1 MSFFMQLLINSIIAG
16 SIYSL
21 VAIGYTMVYG
31 VLKFINFAHGELAM
45 VGAYIT
51 FVLFRLL
58 GFPIT
63 LSISIAILS
72 VAFLG
77 ILIEKIAYRPLREAS
92 RLAPLITAIAV
103 SIFLQS
109 VVLLIFGAINKT
121 LTTETSKGLIF
132 LGAYITPIQI
142 VIVATSILLM
152 ILLHLYL
159 KHTRLGKA
167 MRATSDDTTIASVV
181 GIKVDRVISSV
192 FGIGSALAA
201 VAGILIAFETNLNP
215 TMGFFIGLKA
225 FAAAVVGGIGSVRG
239 AMLGGFIIGFSENFG
254 IWYFIPT
261 GYKNSVA
268 FIILVLVLLIRP
280 SGLFGMKPE
289 EEFKQ

>member
-1 MSFFMQLLINSIIAG
+1 MDLFFQLLMNSFIAG
-16 SIYSL
+16 GIYTL

-31 VLKFINFAHGELAM
+31 VRKFINFAHGDLAR

-51 FVLFRLL
+51 YFLIQHVGL
-58 GFPIT
+58 PI
-63 LSISIAILS
+63 LPAIGIAIFSTTL
-72 VAFLG
+72 LG
-77 ILIEKIAYRPLREAS
+77 ILIEKVAYKPLRNAP

-109 VVLLIFGAINKT
+109 AVMLLLGARTKT
-121 LTTETSKGLIF
+121 LRLATTKGLIF

-142 VIVATSILLM
+142 VIIITSILLM
-152 ILLHLYL
+152 IFLNLYL
-159 KHTRLGKA
+159 KHAKLGKA
-167 MRATSDDTTIASVV
+167 MRATADEMTIASVV
-181 GIKVDRVISSV
+181 GIQVDRVISYV

-201 VAGILIAFETNLNP
+201 VAGILIAYETNLNP
-215 TMGFFIGLKA
+215 TMGFFLGIKA

-239 AMLGGFIIGFSENFG
+239 AMVGGFIIGFAENFG
-254 IWYFIPT
+254 IWYIPT

-268 FIILVLVLLIRP
+268 FVILVLVLLVRP
-280 SGLFGMKPE
+280 SGIFGMKPE

>member
-1 MSFFMQLLINSIIAG
+1 MDVFFQLLMNSFIAG
-16 SIYSL
+16 GIYTL

-31 VLKFINFAHGELAM
+31 VLKFINFAHGDLAM

-51 FVLFRLL
+51 YFLIQHVGL
-58 GFPIT
+58 PI
-63 LSISIAILS
+63 LPAIGIAIFSTTL
-72 VAFLG
+72 LG
-77 ILIEKIAYRPLREAS
+77 ILIEKVAYKPLRNAP

-109 VVLLIFGAINKT
+109 AVMLLLGARTKT
-121 LTTETSKGLIF
+121 LRLATTKGLIF

-142 VIVATSILLM
+142 VIIITSILLM
-152 ILLHLYL
+152 IFLNLYL
-159 KHTRLGKA
+159 KHAKLGKA
-167 MRATSDDTTIASVV
+167 MRATADEMTIASVV
-181 GIKVDRVISSV
+181 GIQVDRVISYV

-201 VAGILIAFETNLNP
+201 VAGILIAYETNLNP
-215 TMGFFIGLKA
+215 TMGFFLGIKA

-239 AMLGGFIIGFSENFG
+239 AMVGGFIIGFAENFG
-254 IWYFIPT
+254 IWYIPT

-268 FIILVLVLLIRP
+268 FVILVLVLLVRP
-280 SGLFGMKPE
+280 SGIFGMKPE

>member
-1 MSFFMQLLINSIIAG
+1 MDLFFQLLMNSIIAG
-16 SIYSL
+16 GIYTL

-31 VLKFINFAHGELAM
+31 VLKFINFAHGDLAM

-51 FVLFRLL
+51 YFLIQHVDL
-58 GFPIT
+58 PI
-63 LSISIAILS
+63 LPSIGIAIIS
-72 VAFLG
+72 VAVLG
-77 ILIEKIAYRPLREAS
+77 ILIEKIAYKPLRDAP

-109 VVLLIFGAINKT
+109 AVMLLLGARTKT
-121 LTTETSKGLIF
+121 LRLVTTKGLMF

-142 VIVATSILLM
+142 IIIVTSILLM
-152 ILLHLYL
+152 ILLNLYL
-159 KHTRLGKA
+159 KHAKLGKA
-167 MRATSDDTTIASVV
+167 MRATSDEMTIASVV
-181 GIKVDRVISSV
+181 GIQVDRVISYV

-201 VAGILIAFETNLNP
+201 VAGILIAFETNLTP
-215 TMGFFIGLKA
+215 TMGFVLGIKA

-239 AMLGGFIIGFSENFG
+239 AMVGGFIIGFAENFG
-254 IWYFIPT
+254 IWYIPT

-268 FIILVLVLLIRP
+268 FVILVLVLLVRP
-280 SGLFGMKPE
+280 SGIFGIKPE

>member
-1 MSFFMQLLINSIIAG
+1 MDFLTQLFLNSIIAG

-51 FVLFRLL
+51 FVLFRLM
-58 GFPIT
+58 GFPII
-63 LSISIAILS
+63 LSIPIAILS

-77 ILIEKIAYRPLREAS
+77 ILIEKIAYKPLREAP

-103 SIFLQS
+103 SLFLQS
-109 VVLLIFGAINKT
+109 AVMLILGARTKT
-121 LTTETSKGLIF
+121 LGVGTTKGMMF

-142 VIVATSILLM
+142 VIIVTSALLM

-159 KHTRLGKA
+159 KHAKLGKA
-167 MRATSDDTTIASVV
+167 MRATADDTTIASIV

-215 TMGFFIGLKA
+215 TMGFFIGIKA

-239 AMLGGFIIGFSENFG
+239 AMLGGFIIGFAENFG
-254 IWYFIPT
+254 IWYIPT

-268 FIILVLVLLIRP
+268 FIILILVLLIRP
-280 SGLFGMKPE
+280 AGLFGMKPD

>member
-1 MSFFMQLLINSIIAG
+1 MDIFFQLVMNSIIAG
-16 SIYSL
+16 SIYAL

-31 VLKFINFAHGELAM
+31 VLKFINFAHGDLAM

-51 FVLFRLL
+51 FFLVKFMGL
-58 GFPIT
+58 PI
-63 LSISIAILS
+63 LPSIGVALIA

-77 ILIEKIAYRPLREAS
+77 ILIEKIAYKPLRDAP

-109 VVLLIFGAINKT
+109 AVMLLFGARTKT
-121 LTTETSKGLIF
+121 ISLATAKGLMF

-142 VIVATSILLM
+142 VIVVTSIVLM
-152 ILLHLYL
+152 ILLNLYL
-159 KHTRLGKA
+159 KHTKLGRA
-167 MRATSDDTTIASVV
+167 MRATADDMTMAAVM
-181 GIKVDRVISSV
+181 GIQVDRVISYV
-192 FGIGSALAA
+192 FGIGSGMAA
-201 VAGILIAFETNLNP
+201 VAGILIALETNLSP
-215 TMGFFIGLKA
+215 TMGFILGIKA

-239 AMLGGFIIGFSENFG
+239 AMVGGFIIGFAENFG
-254 IWYFIPT
+254 IWYIPT

-268 FIILVLVLLIRP
+268 FMILVLVLLIRP
-280 SGLFGMKPE
+280 SGIFGMKSE

>member
-1 MSFFMQLLINSIIAG
+1 MDFLIQLIINSIIAG

-31 VLKFINFAHGELAM
+31 VLKFINFAHGDLAM
-45 VGAYIT
+45 VGAYVT
-51 FVLFRLL
+51 FVLFRLM
-58 GFPIT
+58 GFPIIP
-63 LSISIAILS
+63 SISIAILS

-77 ILIEKIAYRPLREAS
+77 ILIEKIAYKPLREAP

-109 VVLLIFGAINKT
+109 AVMLILGARTKT
-121 LTTETSKGLIF
+121 LGVVTTKGLMF
-132 LGAYITPIQI
+132 LGAYVTPIQI
-142 VIVATSILLM
+142 VIIVTSVLLM

-159 KHTRLGKA
+159 KHAKLGKA
-167 MRATSDDTTIASVV
+167 MRATADEMTIASVV
-181 GIKVDRVISSV
+181 GINVDRVISSV

-215 TMGFFIGLKA
+215 TMGFFIGIKA

-239 AMLGGFIIGFSENFG
+239 AMLGGFIIGFAENFG
-254 IWYFIPT
+254 IWYIPT

-268 FIILVLVLLIRP
+268 FVILVLVLLIRP
-280 SGLFGMKPE
+280 AGLFGMKPD

>member
-1 MSFFMQLLINSIIAG
+1 MDLFFQLLMNSFIAG
-16 SIYSL
+16 GIYTL

-31 VLKFINFAHGELAM
+31 VLKFINFAHGDLAM

-51 FVLFRLL
+51 YFLIQHVGL
-58 GFPIT
+58 PI
-63 LSISIAILS
+63 LPAIGIAIFSTTL
-72 VAFLG
+72 LG
-77 ILIEKIAYRPLREAS
+77 ILIEKVAYKPLRNAP

-109 VVLLIFGAINKT
+109 AVMLLLGARTKT
-121 LTTETSKGLIF
+121 LRLATTKGLIF

-142 VIVATSILLM
+142 VIIITSILLM
-152 ILLHLYL
+152 IFLNLYL
-159 KHTRLGKA
+159 KHAKLGKA
-167 MRATSDDTTIASVV
+167 MRATADEMTIASVV
-181 GIKVDRVISSV
+181 GIQVDRVISYV

-201 VAGILIAFETNLNP
+201 VAGILIAYETNLNP
-215 TMGFFIGLKA
+215 TMGFFLGIKA

-239 AMLGGFIIGFSENFG
+239 AMVGGFIIGFAENFG
-254 IWYFIPT
+254 IWYIPT

-268 FIILVLVLLIRP
+268 FVILVLVLLVRP
-280 SGLFGMKPE
+280 SGIFGMKPE

>member
-1 MSFFMQLLINSIIAG
+1 MDIFFQLVMNSIIAG
-16 SIYSL
+16 SIYTL

-31 VLKFINFAHGELAM
+31 VLKFINFAHGDLAM

-51 FVLFRLL
+51 FFLVKFV
-58 GFPIT
+58 GF
-63 LSISIAILS
+63 SILPSIGIALIA

-77 ILIEKIAYRPLREAS
+77 ILIEKIAYKPLRDAP

-109 VVLLIFGAINKT
+109 AIMLLFGARNKT
-121 LTTETSKGLIF
+121 ISLVTTKGMMF

-142 VIVATSILLM
+142 VIVVTSIVLM
-152 ILLHLYL
+152 ILLNLYL
-159 KHTRLGKA
+159 KHAKLGKA
-167 MRATSDDTTIASVV
+167 MRATSDEMTMAAVV
-181 GIKVDRVISSV
+181 GIQVDRVISYV
-192 FGIGSALAA
+192 FGIGSGMAA
-201 VAGILIAFETNLNP
+201 VAGILIAFETNLSP
-215 TMGFFIGLKA
+215 TMGFVLGIKA

-239 AMLGGFIIGFSENFG
+239 AMVGGFIIGFAENFG
-254 IWYFIPT
+254 IWYIPT
-261 GYKNSVA
+261 GYKHSVA

-280 SGLFGMKPE
+280 SGIFGMKSE

>member
-1 MSFFMQLLINSIIAG
+1 MSVLMQLISNSIIAG

-45 VGAYIT
+45 IGAYIT
-51 FVLFRLL
+51 FVLLKLL
-58 GFPIT
+58 GFPLIPSIT
-63 LSISIAILS
+63 ISILC
-72 VAFLG
+72 VALLG
-77 ILIEKIAYRPLREAS
+77 IMIEKIAYKPLREAP

-109 VVLLIFGAINKT
+109 VVLLILGARNKT
-121 LTTETSKGLIF
+121 LTVGTSKGLMF

-142 VIVATSILLM
+142 VIIVTSILLM
-152 ILLHLYL
+152 ILLHLFL
-159 KHTRLGKA
+159 RHTKLGKA
-167 MRATSDDTTIASVV
+167 MRATSDDMTIASIV

-254 IWYFIPT
+254 IWYIPT

-280 SGLFGMKPE
+280 SGIFGMKPE

>member
-1 MSFFMQLLINSIIAG
+1 MSLFIQLLVNSIIAG
-16 SIYSL
+16 SIYAL

-31 VLKFINFAHGELAM
+31 VLKFINFAHGDLAM

-51 FVLFRLL
+51 FVLLKLL
-58 GFPIT
+58 GFPIIP
-63 LSISIAILS
+63 SILIAIFS
-72 VAFLG
+72 VALLG
-77 ILIEKIAYRPLREAS
+77 ILIEKIAYKPLREVS

-103 SIFLQS
+103 SMFLQS
-109 VVLLIFGAINKT
+109 AVLLILGARTQIIKT
-121 LTTETSKGLIF
+121 GTMKGLMF

-142 VIVATSILLM
+142 VIIATSILLM

-159 KHTRLGKA
+159 KYTKLGKA
-167 MRATSDDTTIASVV
+167 MRATSDDMTIASVV
-181 GIKVDRVISSV
+181 GIQVDKVISSV

-215 TMGFFIGLKA
+215 TMGFFIGIKA

-239 AMLGGFIIGFSENFG
+239 AMLGGLLIGFAENFG
-254 IWYFIPT
+254 IWYIPT

-280 SGLFGMKPE
+280 SGIFGIKPE

>member
-1 MSFFMQLLINSIIAG
+1 MEVFFQLLMNSIIAG
-16 SIYSL
+16 GIYTL

-31 VLKFINFAHGELAM
+31 VLKFINFAHGDLAM

-51 FVLFRLL
+51 YFLIQNMGLPVL
-58 GFPIT
+58 P
-63 LSISIAILS
+63 SIGIAVFS
-72 VAFLG
+72 VALLG
-77 ILIEKIAYRPLREAS
+77 ILIEKVAYKPLRNAP

-109 VVLLIFGAINKT
+109 TVMLLLGARTKT
-121 LTTETSKGLIF
+121 LRVATTKGLMF

-142 VIVATSILLM
+142 VIIMTSILLM
-152 ILLHLYL
+152 ILLNLYL
-159 KHTRLGKA
+159 KHAKLGKA
-167 MRATSDDTTIASVV
+167 MRATADEMTIASVV
-181 GIKVDRVISSV
+181 GIQVDRVISYV

-215 TMGFFIGLKA
+215 TMGFFLGIKA

-239 AMLGGFIIGFSENFG
+239 AMVGGFIIGFAENFG
-254 IWYFIPT
+254 IWYIPT

-268 FIILVLVLLIRP
+268 FVILVLVLLVRP
-280 SGLFGMKPE
+280 SGIFGMKPE

>member
-1 MSFFMQLLINSIIAG
+1 
-16 SIYSL
+16 
-21 VAIGYTMVYG
+21 
-31 VLKFINFAHGELAM
+31 
-45 VGAYIT
+45 
-51 FVLFRLL
+51 
-58 GFPIT
+58 
-63 LSISIAILS
+63 
-72 VAFLG
+72 
-77 ILIEKIAYRPLREAS
+77 
-92 RLAPLITAIAV
+92 
-103 SIFLQS
+103 
-109 VVLLIFGAINKT
+109 
-121 LTTETSKGLIF
+121 
-132 LGAYITPIQI
+132 
-142 VIVATSILLM
+142 
-152 ILLHLYL
+152 
-159 KHTRLGKA
+159 
-167 MRATSDDTTIASVV
+167 MRATSDDKTIASIV

-254 IWYFIPT
+254 IWYIPT

-280 SGLFGMKPE
+280 SGIFGMKPE

>member
-1 MSFFMQLLINSIIAG
+1 MDVFFQLLMNSFIAG
-16 SIYSL
+16 GIYTL

-31 VLKFINFAHGELAM
+31 VLKFINFAHGDLAM

-51 FVLFRLL
+51 YFLIQHVGL
-58 GFPIT
+58 PI
-63 LSISIAILS
+63 LPAIGIAIFSTTL
-72 VAFLG
+72 LG
-77 ILIEKIAYRPLREAS
+77 ILIEKVAYKPLRNAP

-109 VVLLIFGAINKT
+109 AVMLLLGARTKT
-121 LTTETSKGLIF
+121 LRLATTKGLIF

-142 VIVATSILLM
+142 VIIITSILLM
-152 ILLHLYL
+152 IFLNLYL
-159 KHTRLGKA
+159 KHAKLGKA
-167 MRATSDDTTIASVV
+167 MRATADEMTIASVV
-181 GIKVDRVISSV
+181 GIQVDRVISYV

-201 VAGILIAFETNLNP
+201 VAGILIAYETNLNP
-215 TMGFFIGLKA
+215 TMGFFFGIKA

-239 AMLGGFIIGFSENFG
+239 AMVGGFIIGFAENFG
-254 IWYFIPT
+254 IWYIPT

-268 FIILVLVLLIRP
+268 FVILVLVLLVRP
-280 SGLFGMKPE
+280 SGIFGMKPE

>member
-1 MSFFMQLLINSIIAG
+1 M
-16 SIYSL
+16 
-21 VAIGYTMVYG
+21 
-31 VLKFINFAHGELAM
+31 
-45 VGAYIT
+45 
-51 FVLFRLL
+51 
-58 GFPIT
+58 
-63 LSISIAILS
+63 
-72 VAFLG
+72 
-77 ILIEKIAYRPLREAS
+77 
-92 RLAPLITAIAV
+92 APLITAIAM

-109 VVLLIFGAINKT
+109 VVVLILGARTKT
-121 LTTETSKGLIF
+121 LKLGATKGLEF

-142 VIVATSILLM
+142 IVIVTSVVLM

-159 KHTRLGKA
+159 KYTKMGKA
-167 MRATSDDTTIASVV
+167 MRATSDDMTIASVV
-181 GIKVDRVISSV
+181 GINVDTVISSV

-215 TMGFFIGLKA
+215 TMGFFIGIKA

-254 IWYFIPT
+254 IWFIPT

-268 FIILVLVLLIRP
+268 FVILVLVLLLKP
-280 SGLFGMKPE
+280 SGLYGMKPE

>member
-1 MSFFMQLLINSIIAG
+1 MSVLMQLISNSIIAG

-45 VGAYIT
+45 IGAYIT
-51 FVLFRLL
+51 FVLLKLL
-58 GFPIT
+58 GFPLIPSIT
-63 LSISIAILS
+63 LSILC
-72 VAFLG
+72 VALLG
-77 ILIEKIAYRPLREAS
+77 IVIEKIAYKPLREAP

-109 VVLLIFGAINKT
+109 VVLLILGARNKT
-121 LTTETSKGLIF
+121 LTVGTAKGLMF

-142 VIVATSILLM
+142 VIIVTSILLM
-152 ILLHLYL
+152 ILLHLFL
-159 KHTRLGKA
+159 RHTKLGKA
-167 MRATSDDTTIASVV
+167 MRATSDDMTIASIV

-254 IWYFIPT
+254 IWYIPT

-280 SGLFGMKPE
+280 SGIFGMKPE

>member
-1 MSFFMQLLINSIIAG
+1 MSLITQLILNSIIAG
-16 SIYSL
+16 SIYAL

-51 FVLFRLL
+51 FVLLNIL
-58 GFPIT
+58 GVPIVPSIT
-63 LSISIAILS
+63 ISIFS
-72 VAFLG
+72 VAILG
-77 ILIEKIAYRPLREAS
+77 ILIEKIAYKPLREAP

-109 VVLLIFGAINKT
+109 VVVLILGARTKT
-121 LTTETSKGLIF
+121 LKIGATKGLEF

-142 VIVATSILLM
+142 IVIVTSVVLM

-159 KHTRLGKA
+159 KHTKMGKA
-167 MRATSDDTTIASVV
+167 MRATSDDMTIASVV
-181 GIKVDRVISSV
+181 GINVDTVISSV

-215 TMGFFIGLKA
+215 TMGFFIGIKA

-254 IWYFIPT
+254 IWFIPT

-268 FIILVLVLLIRP
+268 FVILVLVLLLKP
-280 SGLFGMKPE
+280 SGLYGMKPE

>member
-1 MSFFMQLLINSIIAG
+1 MDIFAQILMNSLIAG
-16 SIYSL
+16 SIYAL

-31 VLKFINFAHGELAM
+31 ILKFINFAHGDLAM

-51 FVLFRLL
+51 FVLLKLL
-58 GFPIT
+58 GVHVIA
-63 LSISIAILS
+63 SISISILF

-77 ILIEKIAYRPLREAS
+77 ILIEKIAYKPLREAS

-109 VVLLIFGAINKT
+109 TVLLILGARTKT
-121 LTTETSKGLIF
+121 LKVGTMKGLFF

-142 VIVATSILLM
+142 IIIVTAFILM
-152 ILLHLYL
+152 ISLHLYL
-159 KHTRLGKA
+159 KRTKLGKA
-167 MRATSDDTTIASVV
+167 MRATSDDMTIASVV
-181 GIKVDRVISSV
+181 GIKVDRVVSSV
-192 FGIGSALAA
+192 FAIGSGLAA

-215 TMGFFIGLKA
+215 TMGFFIGIKA
-225 FAAAVVGGIGSVRG
+225 FASAVVGGIGSVRG

-254 IWYFIPT
+254 IWFIPT

-268 FIILVLVLLIRP
+268 FVILVLVLIIRP
-280 SGLFGMKPE
+280 SGIFGMKPE